1 MHVQKKPTSKVVIHS
16 TTNEPLIVLYT
27 SCILD
32 GSHLVSHD
40 DTHRVLFRH
49 VSLLFPFS
57 ALSAARLPAGIPSR
71 WREQAASEQGK
82 ALHTS
87 AFAFHSQFA
96 SGMNS
101 LLKYL
106 PLLDV
111 TELQKRGSISIQKEG
126 QVTRFIE
133 ASLAA
138 APKDKERSEC
148 I

>member
-1 MHVQKKPTSKVVIHS
+1 MQP
-16 TTNEPLIVLYT
+16 
-27 SCILD
+27 
-32 GSHLVSHD
+32 GSSPA
-40 DTHRVLFRH
+40 F
-49 VSLLFPFS
+49 
-57 ALSAARLPAGIPSR
+57 PAGIPGR

-111 TELQKRGSISIQKEG
+111 TELQKRGSISMQKEG